1 MSPAAFVAQVFGELQ
16 GPAVLVLNDQAA
28 AAWDGGDTVAA
39 AAFRVCV
46 RRWLRQ
52 AVITTSNPRVT
63 VTERSSRV
71 LDVVTAANAGD
82 LLDGLVTP

>member
-1 MSPAAFVAQVFGELQ
+1 MIAAEVAQVFGELRDN
-16 GPAVLVLNDQAA
+16 A
-28 AAWDGGDTVAA
+28 
-39 AAFRVCV
+39 

-63 VTERSSRV
+63 VTTPSARV
-71 LDVVTAANAGD
+71 LEVVTAATAGD

>member
-1 MSPAAFVAQVFGELQ
+1 MIAADVAQVFGELQ

-28 AAWDGGDTVAA
+28 AAWNGGDSQPS

-71 LDVVTAANAGD
+71 LEVVTSATAGD